1 MNVPAIKVQLAL
13 WNPNIFWSN
22 LFTIRKQSSK
32 HIQFTQENIC
42 VYNCLT
48 HDHELYQ
55 NQLSQLF
62 VFSVLYYYPT
72 SYGIVKTNTRYL
84 QMLLV
89 SPYRF
94 TSKNAE
100 WLEIKVIILIIDI
113 CLVIITWSGRT
124 WVLPQASQHYSQQQP
139 AYTMYKAVN
148 LSYLVCYDHIFVC
161 ALYTAANASQHYSQQ
176 QPEYTVCTKLLI
188 CHILYVMI
196 IYLCVCVVYC
206 W

>member
-1 MNVPAIKVQLAL
+1 MIPICNIYMIDVLWYDIINFICIYKYIITEADLKKDYDCIDITFSNSVSTLSCSFPVKFFWLSMNIPAIKVQLAL

-22 LFTIRKQSSK
+22 LFIIRKQSSK
-32 HIQFTQENIC
+32 HIQFTQENFC

-100 WLEIKVIILIIDI
+100 WLEIKVIIIDI
-113 CLVIITWSGRT
+113 
-124 WVLPQASQHYSQQQP
+124 
-139 AYTMYKAVN
+139 
-148 LSYLVCYDHIFVC
+148 
-161 ALYTAANASQHYSQQ
+161 
-176 QPEYTVCTKLLI
+176 
-188 CHILYVMI
+188 
-196 IYLCVCVVYC
+196 
-206 W
+206 